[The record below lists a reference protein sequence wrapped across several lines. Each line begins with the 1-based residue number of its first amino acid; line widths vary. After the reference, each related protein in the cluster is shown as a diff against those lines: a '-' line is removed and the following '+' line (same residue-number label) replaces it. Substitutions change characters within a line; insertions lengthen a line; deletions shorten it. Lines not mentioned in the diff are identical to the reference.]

1 MNINLSEWALGH
13 RRVVILLAAVCLLG
27 GLWAA
32 FQTPKLEDP
41 EIVVRRAVIVGIN
54 PGSSAHQ
61 MELEVADPLEKA
73 IRMVGD
79 VDYVESICYADVC
92 YLMVTLSPTVP
103 AEKLQANWD
112 LMRHHIGR
120 VSLPSSVQLIIRDDY
135 GDVSGMFY
143 ALTGRGM
150 APERLQEYAEMI
162 QRELRLVDEVAR
174 VDLYGKQQPC
184 IQVML
189 RQEKCAALGVMPIS
203 VVTALQK
210 QLASSYAGYFESGGK
225 RIRIRVGDQCRSIE
239 QVADLMIS
247 GTDGTPLRLGD
258 LADVVMD
265 VEKPVR
271 NKLLYDDEP
280 AIGIVIAARSGCDV
294 VKVGYRVEQKL
305 EELKRNRLPAGVTL
319 QQVFFQPDR
328 VMTAISTFLLNL
340 MESVALVIL
349 ILMCC
354 MNIRSGVVVGAVLV
368 VTVLGSIFILSH
380 LGGTLQ
386 RVSLAA
392 FILAMGMLVD
402 NSIVI
407 ADGIWVDMRHGL
419 PQREALTGIGRRTAM
434 PLLAAT
440 LIAILAFLPI
450 YMSPDVTG
458 LYVHDLFIV
467 LALSLLLSWLFA
479 LLLIPM
485 VAERPYRGTSP
496 LPAADGGEELFQGKW
511 YDRFRQLLRTIL
523 AHRGL
528 TLGGSLLLLV
538 ITALCWHHV
547 PQSLFPDM
555 EYDQAYMEYSLPANY
570 NSTQV
575 EADLDSIRKE
585 LEALP
590 YVRHVTTSI
599 GATPGRYCLVRNV
612 SLPSLAYG
620 ELIIDF
626 DSPASVRKHL
636 PQLQQ
641 TIAEKHPEAFVS
653 FKRYNLMFMPYA
665 VQIIFKGPDPAVLH
679 QLADTL
685 LHFVRQ
691 EHLLDPVTTD
701 WERRVPVLEAD
712 FDQSKAIYRGIG
724 REALSLSLMAG
735 TDGIPLGS
743 YYDGTQRHAIRL
755 QITDAEGNPLP
766 DMADAP
772 LFKLMPVLSDL
783 PQRENLLSLST
794 DKLSLP
800 GLTSALRLDDVGN
813 GLSVAWENPVVTRYN
828 GERCHS
834 VMGTPAQGLT
844 AEEARLKMEKR
855 VKEQQLPTGYSYEW
869 GGEKLASDLS
879 MKYLFRFYPLSL
891 LLMLCLLVWLF
902 NSYRLA
908 LMLFCCLP
916 FLFVGVLP
924 ALLLSGEHF
933 GFVAIV
939 GILGLAGMLI
949 KNGIL
954 LIDEI
959 QHQLS
964 KETTLQEVLV
974 EATVTRLR
982 PVVLASL
989 TTMLGMVPL
998 LSDDMFAAMAAS
1010 IIGGLLAGTLMIL
1023 LLVPVLYSLLYRRTH
1038 FHEEKM
1044 RDFYK

>member
-13 RRVVILLAAVCLLG
+13 RRVVWLLVVICLLG

-41 EIVVRRAVIVGIN
+41 EIVVRRAVVVGIY
-54 PGSSAHQ
+54 PGASAHQ

-73 IRMVGD
+73 IRMVGE
-79 VDYVESICYADVC
+79 VDYVESTSYADLC
-92 YLMVTLSPTVP
+92 YVMVTLAPTVP
-103 AEKLQANWD
+103 ADKLQASWD
-112 LMRHHIGR
+112 LMRHHIER
-120 VSLPSSVQLIIRDDY
+120 AYLPSSVQLMIRDDF

-143 ALTGRGM
+143 ALTGEGI
-150 APERLQEYAEMI
+150 APERLQAYAEMV
-162 QRELRLVDEVAR
+162 QRELRLVDEVGR

-189 RQEKCAALGVMPIS
+189 RQEQCAALGVMPIA
-203 VVTALQK
+203 VVTTLQK
-210 QLASSYAGYFESGGK
+210 QLANSYAGYFESGGK
-225 RIRIRVGDQCRSIE
+225 RIRLRIGDQCQSIE
-239 QVADLMIS
+239 QVADLIIP
-247 GTDGTPLRLGD
+247 GIDGSPIRLGD
-258 LADVVMD
+258 LADVTMD

-271 NKLLYDDEP
+271 QQLRYDGKQ
-280 AIGIVIAARSGCDV
+280 AIGIVVAARSGSDV

-305 EELKRNRLPAGVTL
+305 EELKRDRLPAGITL
-319 QQVFFQPDR
+319 HQVFFQPDR

-340 MESVALVIL
+340 LESVALVVL

-354 MNIRSGVVVGAVLV
+354 MNIRSGAVVGAVLV

-380 LGGTLQ
+380 LDGTLQ

-407 ADGIWVDMRHGL
+407 ADGIWVSMRQGL
-419 PQREALTGIGRRTAM
+419 PQQRALTEVGRRTAI

-458 LYVHDLFIV
+458 LYVRDLFIV

-479 LLLIPM
+479 LLLVPL
-485 VAERPYRGTSP
+485 VAERQYRLSP
-496 LPAADGGEELFQGKW
+496 LQGPADKEELFQGKG
-511 YDRFRQLLRTIL
+511 YNRFRRLLQWAL
-523 AHRGL
+523 AHRAI
-528 TLGGSLLLLV
+528 TLGAALLLLAL
-538 ITALCWHHV
+538 TALCWHRL

-555 EYDQAYMEYSLPANY
+555 EYDQAYMEYSLPADY

-575 EADLDSIRKE
+575 EADLDSIRHE

-612 SLPSLAYG
+612 KLPSLAYG

-636 PQLQQ
+636 PELQQ
-641 TIAEKHPEAFVS
+641 EIATHHPEALVN

-665 VQIIFKGPDPAVLH
+665 VQLFFTGPDPAVLH
-679 QLADTL
+679 QLADSMMQ
-685 LHFVRQ
+685 FVREEQ
-691 EHLLDPVTTD
+691 LLSPVTTD
-701 WERRVPVLEAD
+701 WEHRVPVLEAD
-712 FDQSKAIYRGIG
+712 YEQSKAIYRGVG

-735 TDGIPLGS
+735 TEGIPIGS
-743 YYDGTQRHAIRL
+743 YYDGTQQHTIRL
-755 QITDAEGNPLP
+755 QITDAEGCPLP
-766 DMADAP
+766 DVTDAP
-772 LFKLMPVLSDL
+772 LFKLMPQLSDL
-783 PQRENLLSLST
+783 SSRENLLSLASS
-794 DKLSLP
+794 DRSLP
-800 GLTSALRLDDVGN
+800 GLTSSLHLDDVGS
-813 GLSVAWENPVVTRYN
+813 GVSVTWEDPVVTRYN
-828 GERCHS
+828 GKRSHS
-834 VMGTPAQGLT
+834 VMGQPAPGMT
-844 AEEARLKMEKR
+844 AEEVRLRMEDRLQKLS
-855 VKEQQLPTGYSYEW
+855 LPAGYSYEW
-869 GGEKLASDLS
+869 GGEKLATDLS

-902 NSYRLA
+902 NSYRLGM
-908 LMLFCCLP
+908 MLFCCLP

-924 ALLLSGEHF
+924 ALLISGNHF

-954 LIDEI
+954 LVDEI
-959 QHQLS
+959 QHLQA
-964 KETTLQEVLV
+964 KEMSLDDTLV
-974 EATVTRLR
+974 EATITRLR
-982 PVVLASL
+982 PVMLASL

-998 LSDDMFAAMAAS
+998 LFDDMFGAMAAS
-1010 IIGGLLAGTLMIL
+1010 IIGGLLAGTLMTL
-1023 LLVPVLYSLLYRRTH
+1023 LLLPVLYSLLYKHQTH
-1038 FHEEKM
+1038 E
-1044 RDFYK
+1044 